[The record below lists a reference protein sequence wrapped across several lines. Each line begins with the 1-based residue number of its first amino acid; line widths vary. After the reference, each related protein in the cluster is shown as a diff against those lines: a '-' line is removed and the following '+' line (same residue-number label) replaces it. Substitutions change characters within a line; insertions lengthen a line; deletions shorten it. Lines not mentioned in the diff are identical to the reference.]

1 MTRRYSA
8 GKPSKR
14 DGVSAHLQPL
24 ADDDAFLT
32 ALSRGEDPSGG
43 SDELAALLLQLRE
56 EVTAQM
62 PPAPEIDAPE
72 SGAAPEDGSS
82 VVDRGE
88 KRRRRGTSPWL
99 AGLIGA
105 AAATVV
111 VAGTG
116 SALYN
121 ATPGSPLWGPATAV
135 FGDRAAVVELAGTL
149 EELEAASASGDDAAA
164 RSLLEQAQALMGII
178 GHGAGQDQDASETPS
193 VTVTERT
200 TAQATPQPTPGSAPA
215 APAPAPETVTET
227 RTQTVTVTVT
237 PEPPREDPATTQP
250 TPTSAPRP
258 SATSAP
264 STTVQPSVL
273 QPAVPI
279 APSAGGAA
287 Q

>member
-8 GKPSKR
+8 GRPSER

-43 SDELAALLLQLRE
+43 SDELAALFLQLRE
-56 EVTAQM
+56 EVAAQM
-62 PPAPEIDAPE
+62 PPAPEIDTSE
-72 SGAAPEDGSS
+72 ST
-82 VVDRGE
+82 VVDLGE

-105 AAATVV
+105 AAATAL

-164 RSLLEQAQALMGII
+164 RSLLDQAQALMGII
-178 GHGAGQDQDASETPS
+178 GHGEGQDQDAAETPS

-200 TAQATPQPTPGSAPA
+200 TAQATPQPAPGSAPA